1 MKKFLYVA
9 LFAFVAFAPVLF
21 SSCDD
26 DHWYDNNSWR
36 RSWYGRNGGNNN
48 NNNNG
53 GSTIEDE
60 GACLLG
66 TWVGEM
72 IYMYPNADGSTG
84 KARFNAEMV
93 FQMNKN
99 NSYTE
104 GVGTEIDRAGEQTQ
118 TLSFTWYIDKSGNIY
133 VRYTDTGKT
142 FMLDI
147 LSSSKGFYL
156 DNSKFNGFMV
166 AQKDVE
172 EIEFNFTRS
181 GNNNSRRAPAK
192 YTFKT
197 DLTDVP
203 YQLVR
208 R

>member
-26 DHWYDNNSWR
+26 DHWYDNSSWR

-72 IYMYPNADGSTG
+72 IYM
-84 KARFNAEMV
+84 
-93 FQMNKN
+93 
-99 NSYTE
+99 
-104 GVGTEIDRAGEQTQ
+104 
-118 TLSFTWYIDKSGNIY
+118 
-133 VRYTDTGKT
+133 
-142 FMLDI
+142 
-147 LSSSKGFYL
+147 
-156 DNSKFNGFMV
+156 
-166 AQKDVE
+166 
-172 EIEFNFTRS
+172 
-181 GNNNSRRAPAK
+181 
-192 YTFKT
+192 
-197 DLTDVP
+197 
-203 YQLVR
+203 
-208 R
+208 